1 MKAALQTTY
10 TREKQAPERGVKF
23 ALVLGFRESVS
34 ETTLRHD
41 LFSSDLDCQRTQ
53 AVQIRIATAD
63 SSSNDKEIPM
73 AYEKQPQV
81 GLTIEQEFQ
90 PEDWQAKVQG
100 LQETVC
106 LLLIKNQEMRMA
118 LSAEDR
124 NIPLRS
130 FL

>member
-1 MKAALQTTY
+1 
-10 TREKQAPERGVKF
+10 
-23 ALVLGFRESVS
+23 
-34 ETTLRHD
+34 
-41 LFSSDLDCQRTQ
+41 
-53 AVQIRIATAD
+53 
-63 SSSNDKEIPM
+63 M
-73 AYEKQPQV
+73 AYEKQPQF

-90 PEDWQAKVQG
+90 PEDWQGKVQG

>member
-1 MKAALQTTY
+1 
-10 TREKQAPERGVKF
+10 
-23 ALVLGFRESVS
+23 
-34 ETTLRHD
+34 
-41 LFSSDLDCQRTQ
+41 
-53 AVQIRIATAD
+53 
-63 SSSNDKEIPM
+63 M
-73 AYEKQPQV
+73 AYEKQSQV

-118 LSAEDR
+118 LSAEGR
-124 NIPLRS
+124 NIPFRS

>member
-1 MKAALQTTY
+1 
-10 TREKQAPERGVKF
+10 
-23 ALVLGFRESVS
+23 
-34 ETTLRHD
+34 
-41 LFSSDLDCQRTQ
+41 
-53 AVQIRIATAD
+53 
-63 SSSNDKEIPM
+63 M

-81 GLTIEQEFQ
+81 CLTIEQEFQ

-118 LSAEDR
+118 LSAEGG
-124 NIPLRS
+124 NSQLRS